1 MYLLEIILWVYWI
14 INRKMVHVNQV
25 KAYFW
30 LQIVFRFIQ
39 RLCIFISQKLL
50 NQKFGL
56 IVTVNKTGVKD
67 QWRLNVWKRS
77 MPLLAELVG
86 PYIIPS
92 LTLLTKL
99 PGESCLTPPP
109 PHPYPFGEGRR
120 RGRQHPFIMGF
131 FPPPPYQESKGNFPL
146 TPSPYPK
153 GEGWEGWRG

>member
-1 MYLLEIILWVYWI
+1 
-14 INRKMVHVNQV
+14 
-25 KAYFW
+25 
-30 LQIVFRFIQ
+30 
-39 RLCIFISQKLL
+39 
-50 NQKFGL
+50 
-56 IVTVNKTGVKD
+56 
-67 QWRLNVWKRS
+67 

-131 FPPPPYQESKGNFPL
+131 FPPPLTKNPKATFPL
-146 TPSPYPK
+146 PQAPTPK
-153 GEGWEGWRG
+153 GRGGRGDGDREEEGKGWERDPNLKFGFELDSR